1 VSVIDGSASNA
12 TMADDDDD
20 DGAIDAVVKPLLRGG
35 LWMMTPIGALQ
46 LGAPPETLKDTL
58 GQKDG
63 VPRIVV
69 LPARLFDVE
78 RGVALADL
86 EFPIYWN
93 LFAKR
98 RPLIVV
104 GREAQR
110 AAVFAAVQE
119 SLLGPREQRLDEDVA
134 PGRPVPDLQRE
145 QLWFRRG
152 EHYSD
157 GVLDLHDAI
166 DFIAVDGGGD
176 GDGDGDN
183 GNDNDNDGGAIID
196 RDGHRVVVSVVG
208 DGFVVSV
215 DGAAVA
221 TLPGDPPMG
230 AVTGID
236 DGPASQGPFVPPRF
250 GLTVLGRS
258 HGFDPDPKERTTGFV
273 LWVGGYGVLV
283 DPPVHAAAILAHA
296 DIDDDHIDG
305 IILTHVHGDH
315 DAGVLQKAMAA
326 GRIRLWTAPTIY
338 ASWLRKW
345 TALSGIPTAE
355 LEKLFDFRPIQV
367 GAPVDIHGAKLIFR
381 FTLHSIPALAFE
393 AHYEG
398 ASFNYSGDTLND
410 PAAVDAIH
418 RGGCMDDA
426 RREELSYFDWSHDVI
441 FHESGIPPLHT
452 PLERLESLDDDVKS
466 RLRVLHVTPHKLQGR
481 SGLIVAEPG
490 RAHTIELPVE
500 TPPEQR
506 VIRNLSILGHTRL
519 FRDLPITRAAELL
532 RNAREM
538 SLSAGEHLIRQ
549 GDDGDSLY
557 VVVGGKAIVRRDGKG
572 LKVYGLGD
580 YIGETA
586 VFLRRPRNADVVALT
601 DLELLRV
608 DGEVARRACAGTD
621 VPTLVERHDSVR
633 AKDAWSLLEETSIF
647 RGMTTRQKNLLES
660 LLVPFELGAGHRLGT
675 GGIVSDRLPIIHTGT
690 AVLCDG
696 AHDDDVDA
704 VLVGRGAIVGD
715 AAALLSQTPQVE
727 GAIANGRV
735 SGFYV
740 WRHDLERFLDENPGI
755 RVRIQPWTAT
765 ETTTN
770 AAVGMARMVTEH
782 LRDG

>member
-1 VSVIDGSASNA
+1 MSEGVDGVRAL
-12 TMADDDDD
+12 
-20 DGAIDAVVKPLLRGG
+20 PRGG
-35 LWMMTPIGALQ
+35 LWLMTPLGALQ

-58 GQKDG
+58 GQKDA
-63 VPRIVV
+63 VPRIIV
-69 LPARLFDVE
+69 LPSRLFDVE

-93 LFAKR
+93 LFAKK

-104 GREAQR
+104 GRASQR
-110 AAVFAAVQE
+110 VAVLAAVQE
-119 SLLGPREQRLDEDVA
+119 SLLGPREQRLDDDVA
-134 PGRPVPDLQRE
+134 PGRPVPNLRLE
-145 QLWFRRG
+145 QDWFRRG
-152 EHYSD
+152 DHYAD
-157 GVLDLHDAI
+157 GVLDIDDAVDFVAI
-166 DFIAVDGGGD
+166 DSDDAGAVVE
-176 GDGDGDN
+176 
-183 GNDNDNDGGAIID
+183 
-196 RDGHRVVVSVVG
+196 RDGHVVVVG
-208 DGFVVSV
+208 LIDDGFSV
-215 DGAAVA
+215 TIDGVRVA
-221 TLPGDPPMG
+221 TLPKDAPVGS
-230 AVTGID
+230 VTGID
-236 DGPASQGPFVPPRF
+236 DDDHGGVPFVAPRF

-258 HGFDPDPKERTTGFV
+258 HGFDPDPRERTTGFV
-273 LWVGGYGVLV
+273 LWVGGTGVLV
-283 DPPVHAAAILAHA
+283 DPPVHATAILAHA
-296 DIDDDHIDG
+296 DIDDDLVDG

-326 GRIRLWTAPTIY
+326 GRVTLWTAPTIY

-345 TALSGIPTAE
+345 TALSGIPPSE
-355 LEKLFDFRPIQV
+355 LEKLVDFRPIQV

-410 PAAVDAIH
+410 PAAVDAMH
-418 RGGCMDDA
+418 RAGSMDDA

-452 PLERLESLDDDVKS
+452 PLERLEALDDDVKA
-466 RLRVLHVTPHKLQGR
+466 RLRVLHVTPQRLHGKK
-481 SGLIVAEPG
+481 GLIVAEPG
-490 RAHTIELPVE
+490 RRHTIELPVE

-519 FRDLPITRAAELL
+519 FRDLPITRAAELM

-549 GDDGDSLY
+549 GDAGDTLY
-557 VVVGGKAIVRRDGKG
+557 VVVGGKAVVRRDGKG

-586 VFLRRPRNADVVALT
+586 VFLRRLRNADVVALT
-601 DLELLRV
+601 DLELLAV
-608 DGEVARRACAGTD
+608 DGEVARRVCAGTD
-621 VPTLVERHDSVR
+621 VPGLVERHDQVR
-633 AKDAWSLLEETSIF
+633 AKDAWSLLEETTVF
-647 RGMTTRQKNLLES
+647 RGMTTRQKNMLES
-660 LLVPFELGAGHRLGT
+660 LLVPFELGAGHRLAT
-675 GGIVSDRLPIIHTGT
+675 GGIVSERLLIIHTGS

-704 VLVGRGAIVGD
+704 VLVGRGAVVGD
-715 AAALLSQTPQVE
+715 AAALLSQTPQAE
-727 GAIANGRV
+727 GAVANGRV
-735 SGFYV
+735 SGFYL

-755 RVRIQPWTAT
+755 RVRIQPWTAQESAT
-765 ETTTN
+765 S

-782 LRDG
+782 LTITDDG